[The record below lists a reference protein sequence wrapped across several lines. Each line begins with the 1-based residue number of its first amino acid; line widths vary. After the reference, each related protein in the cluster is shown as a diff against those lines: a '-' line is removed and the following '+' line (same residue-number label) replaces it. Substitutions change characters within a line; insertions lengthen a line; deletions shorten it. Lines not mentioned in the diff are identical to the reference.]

1 MIRLLGGAI
10 GRTGTL
16 LAVADGVDAGT
27 GGTIMSSSGSGEVS
41 LEGVLD
47 LLDRWRH
54 LPAYQLE
61 RRADVLFAMFLPKV
75 LERCGASNLCLI
87 PEFPIKK
94 SLVGNDRTSQ
104 SIKVDYLAISK
115 DLTRAFIVEL
125 KTDMMSIDQKQVE
138 DLKRASRKGM
148 AEIVSGLK
156 CIVLAKSVTAKP
168 EIRGKY
174 FNLLTYLEHFG
185 LIDIPDVDGL
195 KNLIPSGKYNSEEY
209 KDRIEEIRLKGA
221 PSIKLVYVI
230 PEEPEKPQ
238 SCWLHGIPKVYFKE
252 ISEHAK
258 NTGGTVGGVF
268 AESLERWR
276 VPAGAPIQ
284 W

>member
-1 MIRLLGGAI
+1 
-10 GRTGTL
+10 
-16 LAVADGVDAGT
+16 
-27 GGTIMSSSGSGEVS
+27 MSSSGKNSEVS

-61 RRADVLFAMFLPKV
+61 RRADALFAMFLPKV
-75 LERCGASNLCLI
+75 LERFGANNLCLI

-104 SIKVDYLAISK
+104 SIKVDYIAMSS

-125 KTDMMSIDQKQVE
+125 KTDMMSIDQKQIE

-156 CIVLAKSVTAKP
+156 RIVVAKSVTAKP

-174 FNLLTYLEHFG
+174 FNLLTYLEKFG

-195 KNLIPSGKYNSEEY
+195 RNLIPSGKYNSEEY
-209 KDRIEEIRLKGA
+209 KDRIDEIRLKGA
-221 PSIKLVYVI
+221 PSIELVYVI
-230 PEEPEKPQ
+230 PTKPKKPQ
-238 SCWLHGIPKVYFKE
+238 SCWLHGIPQVYFAE
-252 ISEHAK
+252 ISKHAR

-268 AESLERWR
+268 ADSLERWV